1 MAFLEDFTEFLSTDD
16 FAVDAEIAGDTV
28 TGIFE
33 ESFIESL
40 GVETLTPIFNCVLA
54 DVSSVN
60 YGDAVTVNNT
70 TYHVTGI
77 QKDGTGMVAL
87 ILGGPG

>member
-16 FAVDAEIAGDTV
+16 FAVDAEVGGETV

-40 GVETLTPIFNCVLA
+40 GVETLTPIFNCV
-54 DVSSVN
+54 
-60 YGDAVTVNNT
+60 
-70 TYHVTGI
+70 
-77 QKDGTGMVAL
+77 
-87 ILGGPG
+87 